1 MEWLVP
7 VAIAAI
13 GIGVLIVVLVRRPTV
28 ASPPANSQPASPS
41 TRDPSKPLVTIV
53 RRDGKTHITRS
64 LVLNDGGGLSGQLLR
79 DLNQGKNLEEI
90 AQEILQTMPDAAP
103 DAPSE
108 ARLAYPGATI
118 VLAAAQ
124 MTSSTSGGGQSREV
138 IKTTFATEAG
148 RDEVVA
154 WYQAS
159 LTSEGWQPAPSTGEA
174 TGAHHYVR
182 GNEHFRLTLADPA
195 AVRAVI
201 AAPIPDNAKTIFE
214 VEYSNAPG
222 QSLLG

>member
-1 MEWLVP
+1 VEWLVP
-7 VAIAAI
+7 VAIAAV
-13 GIGVLIVVLVRRPTV
+13 GIGVLLVVLRRPTV
-28 ASPPANSQPASPS
+28 ASPPASPPPAGPS

-53 RRDGKTHITRS
+53 RRDAKTHITRTV
-64 LVLNDGGGLSGQLLR
+64 VLKDGGDLSGQLLR
-79 DLNQGKNLEEI
+79 DVSQGKNLEEI
-90 AQEILQTMPDAAP
+90 AQEILQTMPDAGP

-148 RDEVVA
+148 SDEVVA
-154 WYQAS
+154 WYQDS
-159 LTSEGWQPAPSTGEA
+159 LTSQGWQPAPSTAEA
-174 TGAHHYVR
+174 TSARDYVR

-201 AAPIPDNAKTIFE
+201 AAPIPENAMTIFE
-214 VEYSNAPG
+214 VEYGNASG
-222 QSLLG
+222 QSLIG